1 MGPRIF
7 WDVDTQRDFI
17 ERGGALYIQG
27 AERIVD
33 NLGRLTRFARDN
45 GVRIV
50 GSVDDHSPD
59 DAELSDEP
67 DFGDTYPPHC
77 LRGTPGQEKIAATAP
92 VDPLWIDPEPLP
104 PDEVAERVRAHEG
117 EVIFRKQ
124 KFDVFSNANVDAV
137 LEALDPAEVV
147 LYGVALDVCN
157 AHAIN
162 GLLER
167 GRKVALVGDAAWA
180 IDRARG
186 EEMVERWRDR
196 GMRVVTTDE
205 VVAGAPRAADGR

>member
-1 MGPRIF
+1 MGSRIF

-17 ERGGALYIQG
+17 EPGGALYIAG
-27 AERIVD
+27 AESIVG
-33 NLGRLTRFARDN
+33 NLARLTRYARAN
-45 GVRIV
+45 GVRVV
-50 GSVDDHSPD
+50 GSVDDHAPD
-59 DAELSDEP
+59 DAELSDAP

-77 LRGTPGQEKIAATAP
+77 LRGTPGQEKVAATAP
-92 VDPLWIDPEPLP
+92 RDPLWIDSGPLP
-104 PDEVAERVRAHEG
+104 PAEVAEKVRRHEG
-117 EVIFRKQ
+117 EIIFRKQ

-137 LEALDPAEVV
+137 LAALDPEEVV

-162 GLLER
+162 GLLDR

-186 EEMVERWRDR
+186 ERMVEEWRGR
-196 GMRVVTTDE
+196 GLRVVTTDD
-205 VVAGAPRAADGR
+205 VVSGEGR